1 MRVDPVKILRKY
13 CKAEESF
20 KILVEHGEAVFRK
33 ALEIAQNNPQKKAD
47 ISFLKEASFLH
58 DVGVTLTYA
67 PDIGC
72 FGEKPYLLHGVI
84 GREILENEGFAK
96 HALVCE
102 RHVGVAITAQEIKEK
117 NLSLPER
124 DMIPLSVEE
133 EIIALADKFF
143 SKASKDF
150 SREKTIKEVK
160 NLALR
165 HGEEKKKTIKS
176 WIKKYH
182 LTENHGKKVF

>member
-1 MRVDPVKILRKY
+1 MIVDPVKILEKY
-13 CKAEESF
+13 CATEEAL
-20 KILVEHGEAVFRK
+20 KILVEHGEAVSRK
-33 ALEIAQNNPQKKAD
+33 ALEIAQKNPQEKAD
-47 ISFLKEASFLH
+47 IGFLKEASFLH
-58 DVGVTLTYA
+58 DVGVTLTHA

-84 GREILENEGFAK
+84 GREVLETEGLAK

-143 SKASKDF
+143 SKAKDL
-150 SREKTIKEVK
+150 SREKTIAEVES
-160 NLALR
+160 LALR
-165 HGEEKKKTIKS
+165 HGEEKKKTIKI